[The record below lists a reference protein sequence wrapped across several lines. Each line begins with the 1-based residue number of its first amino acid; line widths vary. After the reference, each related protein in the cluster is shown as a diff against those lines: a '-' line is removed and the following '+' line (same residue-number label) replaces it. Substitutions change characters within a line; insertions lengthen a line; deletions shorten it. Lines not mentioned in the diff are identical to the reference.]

1 MRREVCVFGVW
12 CLGGVGVGGVAEARH
27 VLTNRLVQHPD
38 GVFLVRGDD
47 GEGRRME

>member
-1 MRREVCVFGVW
+1 MCVWGVVFGR
-12 CLGGVGVGGVAEARH
+12 GGGCAEARH

-47 GEGRRME
+47 GEGRRMQ

>member
-1 MRREVCVFGVW
+1 MCLGCGVW
-12 CLGGVGVGGVAEARH
+12 EGWGWGGAEARH